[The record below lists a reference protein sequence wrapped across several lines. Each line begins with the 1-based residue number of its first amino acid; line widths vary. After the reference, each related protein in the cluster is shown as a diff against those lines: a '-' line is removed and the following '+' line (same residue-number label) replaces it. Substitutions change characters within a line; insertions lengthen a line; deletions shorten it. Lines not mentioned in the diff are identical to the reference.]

1 MHVRIQVLI
10 TQSDF
15 LSRERYSYLTD
26 TLERLMQLGVT
37 PIINE
42 NDVVTGCSELDT
54 QRVFSDNDKLS
65 ALVAAGSD
73 ADGLA
78 LLTDVEAVFTK
89 PPGESGSERIKIYSS
104 KTDIEIGALSEM
116 GRGGMASKIS
126 AARISALGGVHT
138 VVASG
143 YDIGNIN
150 QIFAGVDV
158 GTLFPAASRPNKR
171 QRWLNFAT
179 VSEGSIRVTLAC
191 KERLMSSG
199 TLMSVLAD
207 DVISVEGSFLAKS
220 VVAIEDEEGVEF
232 ARGLV
237 QLSAA
242 TLPDASR
249 SDDELVKP
257 FDYVILDAL

>member
-78 LLTDVEAVFTK
+78 LLTDVEAVYDQWGTRNAR
-89 PPGESGSERIKIYSS
+89 RIK
-104 KTDIEIGALSEM
+104 
-116 GRGGMASKIS
+116 S
-126 AARISALGGVHT
+126 AAPDRLSMRT
-138 VVASG
+138 
-143 YDIGNIN
+143 
-150 QIFAGVDV
+150 FA
-158 GTLFPAASRPNKR
+158 
-171 QRWLNFAT
+171 
-179 VSEGSIRVTLAC
+179 EGSMGPKVAAGCRFAKLSGGLAGIG
-191 KERLMSSG
+191 R
-199 TLMSVLAD
+199 LAD
-207 DVISVEGSFLAKS
+207 AGAILRGEAGTVISTRH
-220 VVAIEDEEGVEF
+220 D
-232 ARGLV
+232 GL
-237 QLSAA
+237 QLM
-242 TLPDASR
+242 DA
-249 SDDELVKP
+249 
-257 FDYVILDAL
+257 